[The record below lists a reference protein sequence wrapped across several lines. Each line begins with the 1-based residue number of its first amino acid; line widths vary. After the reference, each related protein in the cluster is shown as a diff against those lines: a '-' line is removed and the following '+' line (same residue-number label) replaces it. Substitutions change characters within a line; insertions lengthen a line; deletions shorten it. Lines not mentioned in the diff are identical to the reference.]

1 MEIRDRIIDKSSELF
16 IHGIKSVSMDEIA
29 TSLGI
34 SKRTLYENFK
44 DKEDI
49 LLSCVNI
56 YSEKKKE
63 IFLHAETSSDNII
76 ELFLK
81 LIDQPH
87 FSRFPNLKFFEDIE
101 KYYPKVRMHLLEKR
115 DENFELMKVFL
126 RRGVKEGVIRDNLNI
141 EIAAYIV
148 HDTHSYLFMRALET
162 TQKTPFP
169 FTFQE
174 LLFTMLVNFIR
185 GISTP
190 KGIEIID
197 DFLKENPFKF

>member
-49 LLSCVNI
+49 LLSCINI

-63 IFLHAETSSDNII
+63 IFLQAETSSDNII
-76 ELFLK
+76 ELFLR

-115 DENFELMKVFL
+115 DENFEMMKVFL

-162 TQKTPFP
+162 TQKTPYP